1 MQYTAIFS
9 VKAEVVHRVTGLPTR
24 LKINSVSSG
33 PSIDKE
39 KDAVSYIC
47 NSS

>member
-9 VKAEVVHRVTGLPTR
+9 VKAELVHGVTGLPTR
-24 LKINSVSSG
+24 LKITSVSSG
-33 PSIDKE
+33 PSVE
-39 KDAVSYIC
+39 KDAVSYIF

>member
-9 VKAEVVHRVTGLPTR
+9 VKAELVHRVTGLPTR

-33 PSIDKE
+33 PSIE
-39 KDAVSYIC
+39 KDAVSYIF